1 MHSLKERES
10 TVNEVHDACV
20 TSLKASS
27 TFSRNK
33 LLQDQANSLI
43 TSSRA
48 LPIDPHASPLP
59 SSRRQTYI
67 HSILIYPRLSTT
79 HRASRVFHI
88 YREATSSPIQSDYH
102 PDFLT
107 AVSPSRNWFVFQ
119 RGWFCLQGRYGLEG
133 GGKGWLRNRG
143 SGDSQKR
150 RKAGPL
156 TWSGSSRRRPESTWL
171 ACSFFQLLA
180 SPSSPR
186 CRLPFDFDAFP
197 LCYRLSLCACRPW
210 RGKGL
215 SLSLPPSGFLL
226 FRFILL
232 SLCLLF
238 SVTLSNSP
246 FNNHHWDITKV
257 VGRLDL

>member
-1 MHSLKERES
+1 MLRVYFIY
-10 TVNEVHDACV
+10 TV
-20 TSLKASS
+20 K
-27 TFSRNK
+27 
-33 LLQDQANSLI
+33 Q
-43 TSSRA
+43 
-48 LPIDPHASPLP
+48 
-59 SSRRQTYI
+59 
-67 HSILIYPRLSTT
+67 
-79 HRASRVFHI
+79 
-88 YREATSSPIQSDYH
+88 TSSPIQSGYH

-215 SLSLPPSGFLL
+215 SLSLSLWLLAVSLYPSVSLSVSFSLL
-226 FRFILL
+226 PSRTRRLTITIG
-232 SLCLLF
+232 
-238 SVTLSNSP
+238 TL
-246 FNNHHWDITKV
+246 
-257 VGRLDL
+257 RR